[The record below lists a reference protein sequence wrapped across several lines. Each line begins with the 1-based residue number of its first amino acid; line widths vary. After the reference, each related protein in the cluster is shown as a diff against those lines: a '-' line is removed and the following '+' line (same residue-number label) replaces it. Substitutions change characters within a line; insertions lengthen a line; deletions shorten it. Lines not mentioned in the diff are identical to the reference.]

1 MQRKRR
7 RVDGSLMSDAI
18 PQHIAIIMDGNG
30 RWATSQ
36 GLERTAGHEQGALRV
51 REITRACRKMGVKVL
66 TLYSFSTENWKRPVT
81 EIAIL
86 WDILKRYLQIEREEM
101 LNNGI
106 RLNAIGQVDRLPMM
120 VRLPLKSL
128 MRETQHNSD
137 MVLNLALSYGS
148 RSEIVDAIQRLATQ
162 VVQRKIDIENI
173 DEDLV
178 SKNLYTANMPDP
190 ELIIRTSGEMRLS
203 NFLLWQAAY
212 AELVVLDIPWP
223 EFTTEH
229 LEGALDEFR
238 SRQRRFGKTGK
249 QIDSSS

>member
-1 MQRKRR
+1 MN
-7 RVDGSLMSDAI
+7 GAI

-51 REITRACRKMGVKVL
+51 REITRACRRMGVKVL
-66 TLYSFSTENWKRPVT
+66 TLYSFSTENWKRPVA
-81 EIAIL
+81 EISVL
-86 WDILKRYLQIEREEM
+86 WDILKRYLSIERDEM

-106 RLNAIGQVDRLPMM
+106 RLNAIGEVDRLPMM

-137 MVLNLALSYGS
+137 MILNLALSYGS
-148 RSEIVDAIQRLATQ
+148 RSEIVHAIQTLAAQ
-162 VVQRKIDIENI
+162 VVQRKMDIDQIN
-173 DEDLV
+173 EDVV
-178 SKNLYTANMPDP
+178 SNHLFTAGMPDP

-223 EFTTEH
+223 EFTTDYLQKA
-229 LEGALDEFR
+229 LEEFHG
-238 SRQRRFGKTGK
+238 RQRRFGKTGQ
-249 QIDSSS
+249 QIDPSR

>member
-1 MQRKRR
+1 
-7 RVDGSLMSDAI
+7 
-18 PQHIAIIMDGNG
+18 
-30 RWATSQ
+30 
-36 GLERTAGHEQGALRV
+36 
-51 REITRACRKMGVKVL
+51 
-66 TLYSFSTENWKRPVT
+66 
-81 EIAIL
+81 
-86 WDILKRYLQIEREEM
+86 M

>member
-1 MQRKRR
+1 MTNTNKDRET
-7 RVDGSLMSDAI
+7 V
-18 PQHIAIIMDGNG
+18 PEHIAIIMDGNG
-30 RWATSQ
+30 RWATAQ

-51 REITRACRKMGVKVL
+51 REITRACRRKGVKVL
-66 TLYSFSTENWKRPVT
+66 TLYSFSTENWKRPTT
-81 EIAIL
+81 EISVL

-101 LNNGI
+101 LQNGI

-128 MRETQHNSD
+128 MRETQHNNG

-148 RSEIVDAIQRLATQ
+148 RTEIVDAVRQLCQDVAN
-162 VVQRKIDIENI
+162 RKITADDITEELFSNQ
-173 DEDLV
+173 LT
-178 SKNLYTANMPDP
+178 TAGMPDP

-223 EFTTEH
+223 EFTEIH
-229 LEGALDEFR
+229 LDQCIAEFHG
-238 SRQRRFGKTGK
+238 RQRRFGKTG
-249 QIDSSS
+249 QQVVSDGSRQ

>member
-1 MQRKRR
+1 MSAS
-7 RVDGSLMSDAI
+7 GSATTV

-30 RWATSQ
+30 RWATAQ

-51 REITRACRKMGVKVL
+51 REITRACRRKGVKVL
-66 TLYSFSTENWKRPVT
+66 TLYSFSTENWKRPTT
-81 EIAIL
+81 EISVL

-128 MRETQHNSD
+128 MRETQHND
-137 MVLNLALSYGS
+137 GMVLNLALSYGS
-148 RSEIVDAIQRLATQ
+148 RTEIVDAVQGLCQDVSNRKLSPEDITEAIFSSRL
-162 VVQRKIDIENI
+162 
-173 DEDLV
+173 
-178 SKNLYTANMPDP
+178 STAGMPDP

-223 EFTTEH
+223 EFTENH
-229 LEGALDEFR
+229 LDSSIAEFN
-238 SRQRRFGKTGK
+238 SRQRRFGKTGQ
-249 QIDSSS
+249 QISGQK

>member
-1 MQRKRR
+1 MATTAVQ
-7 RVDGSLMSDAI
+7 DGV

-51 REITRACRKMGVKVL
+51 REITRACRRKGVKVL
-66 TLYSFSTENWKRPVT
+66 TLYSFSTENWKRPTT
-81 EIAIL
+81 EISVL

-101 LNNGI
+101 LQNGI
-106 RLNAIGQVDRLPMM
+106 RLNAIGQVDRLPMI

-128 MRETQHNSD
+128 MRETQHND
-137 MVLNLALSYGS
+137 GMVLNLALSYGA
-148 RSEIVDAIQRLATQ
+148 RTEIVEAVQQLCLDVSNRKLSPEDITEAVLSSRL
-162 VVQRKIDIENI
+162 
-173 DEDLV
+173 
-178 SKNLYTANMPDP
+178 STAGMPDP

-223 EFTTEH
+223 EFTESH
-229 LEGALDEFR
+229 LDVCIQEFNG
-238 SRQRRFGKTGK
+238 RQRRFGKTG
-249 QIDSSS
+249 QQLTEQP

>member
-1 MQRKRR
+1 
-7 RVDGSLMSDAI
+7 MSDAI